1 MNQKE
6 LKKPFMV
13 YMKEVGAKKDVI
25 SKAKQV
31 SEALATTCPGS
42 KIDISC
48 SVGVTFVETPR
59 VIFDE
64 IYHQA
69 DSAAY
74 EAKKNGKKSY
84 HIFE

>member
-1 MNQKE
+1 MAI
-6 LKKPFMV
+6 
-13 YMKEVGAKKDVI
+13 YI
-25 SKAKQV
+25 
-31 SEALATTCPGS
+31 C

-84 HIFE
+84 HILIFIKRIKASTTR